1 MDFVCMRGPCEVA
14 TSNGILVSLFAL
26 VRRCSPVLPHLLCLR
41 RDCMSQQPVLLNS
54 SIPLVEEGLA
64 HCNEASDRFD
74 GDGPLE
80 QFLKAD
86 NLQQADK
93 TMTTTNLP
101 ILDSNPIA
109 PSPMSGSPVPSVH
122 DSASFHSLPTL
133 QVTEPQEAPSIP
145 HTPQVHSLSDEDS
158 VPSAQRSI
166 RSTPTTP
173 LRSSRRTHPPR
184 TPVEVRCFP
193 YRVIHF
199 HTLTLVLHRVDLPT
213 DFRVFSRT
221 SFTDVIIYP
230 HRPVPQVIMSEHR
243 TLQKGLLSLHE
254 PLHSFQHPV
263 LPLHLHLCHHH
274 HCPN

>member
-1 MDFVCMRGPCEVA
+1 
-14 TSNGILVSLFAL
+14 
-26 VRRCSPVLPHLLCLR
+26 
-41 RDCMSQQPVLLNS
+41 MSQQPVLLNS

-86 NLQQADK
+86 NLQQ
-93 TMTTTNLP
+93 TMATT
-101 ILDSNPIA
+101 ILDSNPTA

-122 DSASFHSLPTL
+122 DSTSFHSLPTL

-145 HTPQVHSLSDEDS
+145 RSPQVPSLSDEDS

-173 LRSSRRTHPPR
+173 LPSPRRTHLSR

-193 YRVIHF
+193 NRVIHF
-199 HTLTLVLHRVDLPT
+199 HILTLVLHRVDHPT
-213 DFRVFSRT
+213 GFRGFSRT
-221 SFTDVIIYP
+221 LFTDVIIYP
-230 HRPVPQVIMSEHR
+230 HRPVPQLIVSEHR

-254 PLHSFQHPV
+254 PLHSSQHPV